1 MGKALEI
8 MAVET
13 QHVHLQD
20 DGWGIPVTGFLH
32 GELRMSEDSVTLRDV
47 TIDLMVIYNTG

>member
-1 MGKALEI
+1 

-32 GELRMSEDSVTLRDV
+32 GELSNVRGQCVT
-47 TIDLMVIYNTG
+47 

>member
-1 MGKALEI
+1 

-32 GELRMSEDSVTLRDV
+32 GELSNVRGQCHVA
-47 TIDLMVIYNTG
+47 